1 MSSKQNSNYII
12 LAIVLAVVLV
22 AAILFFNKNTNL
34 ADENV
39 AGEAGKSGRSGRV
52 TVGLGG
58 SCRGDG
64 DCSSRVRINGVLTP
78 LNCYSRQCLPGPRV
92 VPEGGVCVD
101 SLQCVVG
108 TACSNGNVC
117 VGSPP
122 SSGSVPSSTGGP
134 SRGRTYQN

>member
-1 MSSKQNSNYII
+1 MCITMSSKQNSNYII

-39 AGEAGKSGRSGRV
+39 AGEAGKRGRSGRV
-52 TVGLGG
+52 TVCLGG

-117 VGSPP
+117 V
-122 SSGSVPSSTGGP
+122 
-134 SRGRTYQN
+134 